1 MAHPRTYKTEAV
13 VLKQTP
19 LGEADRILTLFTPDV
34 GKVRAVA
41 RGVRRPK
48 SKLSGHLELL
58 NQAKVSLSYGRSL
71 DAINEAQSIRSFRG
85 FRDDL
90 QRISKAI
97 YMAELVDGFTID
109 NSANYELYLLLVN
122 SLSWLESTDNTDL
135 LLRYFE
141 LHLLEVSGYR
151 PELVNCVE
159 CSTRL
164 EPGDHLFLGSSG
176 GMLCPECRL
185 TSEESLIPVSL
196 NAMKVLR
203 FLQRETSFANVN
215 EFNAPPHILAVLER
229 LNRVYIRYLV
239 ERDLKSAEFMNLV
252 SSTRI

>member
-1 MAHPRTYKTEAV
+1 MARPRTYKTEAV
-13 VLKQTP
+13 VLRQTS

-58 NQAKVSLSYGRSL
+58 NQVKVSLSYGRSL
-71 DAINEAQSIRSFRG
+71 DAVNEAQSIRSFRG

-90 QRISKAI
+90 QRVSKAI
-97 YMAELVDGFTID
+97 YMAELVDGFTIE

-122 SLSWLESTDNTDL
+122 SLAWLESTDNADL

-141 LHLLEVSGYR
+141 LHLLEASGYR

-159 CSTRL
+159 CGTRL
-164 EPGDHLFLGSSG
+164 EPGDHLFSGSSG
-176 GMLCPECRL
+176 GMLCPKCRL

-196 NAMKVLR
+196 NAIKVLR

-215 EFNAPPHILAVLER
+215 EFNAPPNLLGILER
-229 LNRVYIRYLV
+229 LNRVYIRYLF

-252 SSTRI
+252 SNNRT

>member
-1 MAHPRTYKTEAV
+1 MARSRTYKTEAV
-13 VLKQTP
+13 VLKQTS

-58 NQAKVSLSYGRSL
+58 NQVKVSLSYGRSL
-71 DAINEAQSIRSFRG
+71 DAINEAQAIRSLRG

-97 YMAELVDGFTID
+97 YMAELVDGFTIE
-109 NSANYELYLLLVN
+109 NFANYELYLLLVN
-122 SLSWLESTDNTDL
+122 SLAWLESTDNADL

-141 LHLLEVSGYR
+141 LHLLETSGYR

-159 CSTRL
+159 CCTRL
-164 EPGDHLFLGSSG
+164 EQGDHLFSGSSG

-185 TSEESLIPVSL
+185 ASEESLVPVSL

-203 FLQRETSFANVN
+203 FLQRETSFTNVN
-215 EFNAPPHILAVLER
+215 EFNVPPHLLAVLER

-252 SSTRI
+252 SSNRT

>member
-1 MAHPRTYKTEAV
+1 MAPPRTYKTEAV
-13 VLKQTP
+13 VLKQIS

-97 YMAELVDGFTID
+97 YVAELVDGFTID

-159 CSTRL
+159 CNTRL
-164 EPGDHLFLGSSG
+164 EPGDHLFSGSSG
-176 GMLCPECRL
+176 GMLCPECRVN
-185 TSEESLIPVSL
+185 SEESLIPVSL